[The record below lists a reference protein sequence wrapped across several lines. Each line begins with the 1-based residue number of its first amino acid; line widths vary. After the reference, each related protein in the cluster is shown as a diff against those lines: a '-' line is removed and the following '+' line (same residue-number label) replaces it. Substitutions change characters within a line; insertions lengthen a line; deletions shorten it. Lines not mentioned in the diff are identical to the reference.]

1 MEKKHIFLIENN
13 ENALQ
18 LFTDA
23 LEESN
28 VDFLCSLARN
38 TEQALK
44 MLKNIVPDIIFI
56 DVHMP
61 AFSMQFIK
69 TIRTIHDSHTV
80 PMVFYSTLPQ
90 PAPVTNDVNAEYFL
104 FLPRNVPAMTNILK
118 NIISDLHHQYS

>member
-1 MEKKHIFLIENN
+1 
-13 ENALQ
+13 

-56 DVHMP
+56 DVHLP
-61 AFSMQFIK
+61 AVSKQFVK
-69 TIRTIHDSHTV
+69 TIRTIHDSHSV
-80 PMVFYSTLPQ
+80 PMVFYSTVSQ
-90 PAPVTNDVNAEYFL
+90 PSAITNEVNAEYFL
-104 FLPRNVPAMTNILK
+104 LLPRNLPAMTNILK
-118 NIISDLHHQYS
+118 NIISDLHQYS